1 MHVGKSDTNCPS
13 LKVNNKEMKTTDR
26 EKYLGDIITNDAKI
40 DENIQMR
47 HDKGLGLVNQII
59 SILKEISFGRYHF
72 EMGMLLR
79 TSVLI
84 NGMLYSTEALSN
96 LTIKHINLLEECDKM
111 FMRKLFDA
119 ELGTPIESFYLE
131 TAAWPIRFILMGRS
145 LMYYWTIL
153 NKSESELVKAVYNA
167 QKEYPTKNSWAL
179 EIQGVLKTC
188 EIYNTEEEIK
198 SMTKI
203 KFKAIVKEKIQIRVM
218 CYLIGLQ
225 NKHSKSKNLVMGAE
239 MQKYLCCNEMSL

>member
-1 MHVGKSDTNCPS
+1 
-13 LKVNNKEMKTTDR
+13 
-26 EKYLGDIITNDAKI
+26 
-40 DENIQMR
+40 
-47 HDKGLGLVNQII
+47 
-59 SILKEISFGRYHF
+59 
-72 EMGMLLR
+72 
-79 TSVLI
+79 
-84 NGMLYSTEALSN
+84 
-96 LTIKHINLLEECDKM
+96 M

-167 QKEYPTKNSWAL
+167 QKEYPTKNSWVS

-239 MQKYLCCNEMSL
+239 MQKYLCCNEMSLRNKKFLFKLRSKMLKIRANFKSKHWNNLKCTFCLGEQTTETETHLLCCPYLLKHKSLEGEIENIQYEDVFEDIPKQIKTVNVFSKIMEIYDVNMK